1 MPAGGPVSVRRQC
14 IYAAIPVL
22 DIYSAYHIRK
32 LRRYLLVILCTVL
45 IPQVAVEFALFD
57 SMLEIQEAYTAFLYP
72 ESEHSVQSIYVMLWT
87 AGSIAWSVVLIRR
100 WSMKWNAGRPWD
112 HHS

>member
-1 MPAGGPVSVRRQC
+1 MSIRRQC
-14 IYAAIPVL
+14 TYAAIPFL

-32 LRRYLLVILCTVL
+32 LRRYLLVILCTVM
-45 IPQVAVEFALFD
+45 IPQVAIEFALFD

-72 ESEHSVQSIYVMLWT
+72 ESEYFVQSAYVMLWT

-100 WSMKWNAGRPWD
+100 WSIRSASARP
-112 HHS
+112 STRSFRC

>member
-1 MPAGGPVSVRRQC
+1 MPARGPVSVRKQC

-22 DIYSAYHIRK
+22 DIYSAYHIKK

-45 IPQVAVEFALFD
+45 IPQVAIELALFGD
-57 SMLEIQEAYTAFLYP
+57 MLEIQEAFTAFLYP
-72 ESEHSVQSIYVMLWT
+72 GSENFVQSIYVMLWT

-100 WSMKWNAGRPWD
+100 WSMRWNAGSAWD
-112 HHS
+112 HHA